1 LVTVT
6 FGIFS
11 GIALEL
17 GSGAG
22 LVLAVAVGGV
32 ALFLLVLFLRMRPFI
47 HRPKVTF
54 RVEAKPVRT
63 WPADTAQGPSGSDVL
78 PRIRLPM
85 TDHTELF
92 QARSQWERLVQEAQS
107 NEQLTSEQREAFIEE
122 ARKNIAKINTELGT
136 D

>member
-1 LVTVT
+1 VTLE
-6 FGIFS
+6 ISS
-11 GIALEL
+11 GIALQV
-17 GSGAG
+17 GSSAS
-22 LVLAVAVGGV
+22 LVLSVAVGGV
-32 ALFLLVLFLRMRPFI
+32 VVFLLVLFLRMRTII

-54 RVEAKPVRT
+54 RVETKPVLN
-63 WPADTAQGPSGSDVL
+63 WPADTAQGPSGSGVP
-78 PRIRLPM
+78 PRIRPPM
-85 TDHTELF
+85 TDQTELL